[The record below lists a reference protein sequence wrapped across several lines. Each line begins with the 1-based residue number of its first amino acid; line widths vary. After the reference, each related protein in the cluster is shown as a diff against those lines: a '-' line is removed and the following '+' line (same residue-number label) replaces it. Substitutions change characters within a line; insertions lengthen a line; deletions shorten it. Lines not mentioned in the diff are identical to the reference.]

1 MNNLTFNEFAQN
13 KIIILYIINKFKFP
27 LSQSELTAFIMN
39 NEIYN
44 YFFFMEFLNEL
55 ISEDFISIENDKIIL
70 NESAKKALLFFDD
83 GIGEDLKMSLDEK
96 ILQFNKDTLIENSIR
111 SEYFL
116 DDGIY
121 YCNLSIIEN
130 KREILNMKIEA
141 PNEEYAK
148 LITENFKNN
157 PLDLYKLIITQFS
170 K

>member
-1 MNNLTFNEFAQN
+1 
-13 KIIILYIINKFKFP
+13 
-27 LSQSELTAFIMN
+27 
-39 NEIYN
+39 
-44 YFFFMEFLNEL
+44 MEFLNEL

-148 LITENFKNN
+148 LITEKFKNN